1 MSNLLEMLVA
11 KSRWKCN
18 GDWRGPSCRWLF
30 MGTHLSPVVCVQLL
44 RLHGHARL
52 GSFALF
58 HRCNCILQGTRGD
71 IVSNMAKRR
80 VTSECTAQA
89 NDSSRRQ
96 EIKTDNSMNSMNN
109 RCPSTTSDESMEPVS
124 TGEEPDR
131 DLKAKQQLKS
141 LAGAPARQF
150 HAKHSLAAIASSQ
163 EFPVKRIAQ

>member
-1 MSNLLEMLVA
+1 
-11 KSRWKCN
+11 
-18 GDWRGPSCRWLF
+18 
-30 MGTHLSPVVCVQLL
+30 
-44 RLHGHARL
+44 
-52 GSFALF
+52 
-58 HRCNCILQGTRGD
+58 
-71 IVSNMAKRR
+71 MAKRR

-96 EIKTDNSMNSMNN
+96 EIKTDNSMNN

-131 DLKAKQQLKS
+131 DLKEKQQLKS

-150 HAKHSLAAIASSQ
+150 HARHSLAAIASSQ